1 MGCANPNPNPNPN
14 PDPIPNPNPNQVR
27 RSSSLRAANESIFF
41 VAPLLQGYA
50 TFALHVALGRE
61 ITPEMAVITLALL
74 NVVQLSLTK
83 FFCLGVEF
91 GAHAP
96 LEPDPNPNH

>member
-1 MGCANPNPNPNPN
+1 MPPSRCTWR
-14 PDPIPNPNPNQVR
+14 PITLTLTLTL
-27 RSSSLRAANESIFF
+27 SLTLTR
-41 VAPLLQGYA
+41 YA

-91 GAHAP
+91 GAQS
-96 LEPDPNPNH
+96 LVSDPNPNH